1 MAANKD
7 VAIRKRQQ
15 IAGANKTMF
24 VWVAAISVVVGFS
37 AVGALFLTQK
47 MLFNE
52 RVLSEKS
59 KTATTLVKNNK
70 VIDDLKAKIRV
81 LNTNQALMDSR
92 AKTDDQPLQ
101 VVLDAL
107 PSDANST
114 ALGSS
119 LQEKLIPGAGITIE
133 SFSMDTVQGIETQLS
148 DDVQNA
154 SSSSASASEG
164 QNQINFRF
172 AVSASSDNPTPL
184 KELLQRLERSIRAI
198 DVTSLTI
205 ETQGQKI
212 VLSVEGHAFYQ
223 PAKTVELKDK
233 TVKP

>member
-1 MAANKD
+1 MAAKKD

-15 IAGANKTMF
+15 IAGANRTMF
-24 VWVAAISVVVGFS
+24 LWVAAISVVVGFC
-37 AVGALFLTQK
+37 AVAALFLTQK

-52 RVLSEKS
+52 KVLAEKS
-59 KTATTLVKNNK
+59 KTATILVKNNK
-70 VIDDLKAKIRV
+70 IVDDLKAKIRV
-81 LNTNQALMDSR
+81 LNTNQSLMDSR

-107 PSDANST
+107 PSEANST

-119 LQEKLIPGAGITIE
+119 LQEKLIPGSGITID
-133 SFSMDTVQGIETQLS
+133 SFAMDTIQGVETQAS
-148 DDVQNA
+148 EDVQNA
-154 SSSSASASEG
+154 GATSTAAQGE
-164 QNQINFRF
+164 NQITFRF

-184 KELLQRLERSIRAI
+184 KEVLQRLERSIRAI
-198 DVTSLTI
+198 DITSLTI
-205 ETQGQKI
+205 ETQGPKI
-212 VLSVEGHAFYQ
+212 VLSVEGRAFYQ

>member
-52 RVLSEKS
+52 KVLSEKS

>member
-52 RVLSEKS
+52 KVLSEKS

-198 DVTSLTI
+198 DITSLTI

>member
-1 MAANKD
+1 MAAKKD

-15 IAGANKTMF
+15 IAGANRTMF
-24 VWVAAISVVVGFS
+24 LWVAAISVVVGFC
-37 AVGALFLTQK
+37 AVAALFLTQK

-52 RVLSEKS
+52 KVLAEKS
-59 KTATTLVKNNK
+59 KTATILVKNNK
-70 VIDDLKAKIRV
+70 IVDDLKAKIRV
-81 LNTNQALMDSR
+81 LNTNQSLMDSR

-107 PSDANST
+107 PSEANST

-119 LQEKLIPGAGITIE
+119 LQEKLIPGSGITID
-133 SFSMDTVQGIETQLS
+133 SFAMDTIQGVETQAS
-148 DDVQNA
+148 EDVQNA
-154 SSSSASASEG
+154 GATSTAVQGE
-164 QNQINFRF
+164 NQITFRF

-184 KELLQRLERSIRAI
+184 KEVLQRLERSIRAI
-198 DVTSLTI
+198 DITSLTI
-205 ETQGQKI
+205 ETQGPKI
-212 VLSVEGHAFYQ
+212 VLSVEGRAFYQ

>member
-1 MAANKD
+1 MAAKKD

-24 VWVAAISVVVGFS
+24 LWVAGISVVVGFC

-52 RVLSEKS
+52 KVLSEKS
-59 KTATTLVKNNK
+59 KTAAILVKNNQI
-70 VIDDLKAKIRV
+70 IDDLKAKVRV
-81 LNTNQALMDSR
+81 LNTNQSLMDSR

-107 PSDANST
+107 PAEANST

-119 LQEKLIPGAGITIE
+119 LQEKLIPGSGITIE
-133 SFSMDTVQGIETQLS
+133 SFAMDTIQGVETQS
-148 DDVQNA
+148 SGDVQNA
-154 SSSSASASEG
+154 GSSTAVEG
-164 QNQINFRF
+164 ENQITFRF
-172 AVSASSDNPTPL
+172 SVSASSDNPTPL
-184 KELLQRLERSIRAI
+184 KEVLQRLERSVRAI
-198 DVTSLTI
+198 DITSLTI
-205 ETQGQKI
+205 ETQGPKI
-212 VLSVEGHAFYQ
+212 VLSVEGRAFYQ

>member
-1 MAANKD
+1 MAAKKD

-15 IAGANKTMF
+15 IAGANRTMF
-24 VWVAAISVVVGFS
+24 LWVAAISVVVGFC
-37 AVGALFLTQK
+37 AVAALFLTQK

-52 RVLSEKS
+52 KVLSEKS
-59 KTATTLVKNNK
+59 KTATILVKNNK
-70 VIDDLKAKIRV
+70 IVDDLKAKIRV
-81 LNTNQALMDSR
+81 LNTNQSLMDSR

-107 PSDANST
+107 PSEANST

-119 LQEKLIPGAGITIE
+119 LQEKLIPGSGITID
-133 SFSMDTVQGIETQLS
+133 SFAMDTIQGVETQSS

-154 SSSSASASEG
+154 SSSAVEG
-164 QNQINFRF
+164 ENQITFRF

-184 KELLQRLERSIRAI
+184 KEVLQRLERSIRAI
-198 DVTSLTI
+198 DITSLTI
-205 ETQGQKI
+205 ETQGPKI
-212 VLSVEGHAFYQ
+212 VLSVEGRAFYQ

>member
-1 MAANKD
+1 MAAKKD

-24 VWVAAISVVVGFS
+24 LWVAGISVVVGFC

-52 RVLSEKS
+52 KVLSEKS
-59 KTATTLVKNNK
+59 KTAAILVKNNQI
-70 VIDDLKAKIRV
+70 IDDLKAKVRV
-81 LNTNQALMDSR
+81 LNTNQSLMDSR

-107 PSDANST
+107 PAEANST

-133 SFSMDTVQGIETQLS
+133 SFAMDTIQGVETQS
-148 DDVQNA
+148 SGDVQNA
-154 SSSSASASEG
+154 GSGTAVEG
-164 QNQINFRF
+164 ENQITFRF
-172 AVSASSDNPTPL
+172 SVSASSDNPTPL
-184 KELLQRLERSIRAI
+184 KEVLQRLERSVRAI
-198 DVTSLTI
+198 DITSLTI
-205 ETQGQKI
+205 ETQGPKI
-212 VLSVEGHAFYQ
+212 VLSVEGRAFYQ

>member
-1 MAANKD
+1 MAAKKD

-24 VWVAAISVVVGFS
+24 LWVAGISVVVGFC

-52 RVLSEKS
+52 KVLSEKS
-59 KTATTLVKNNK
+59 KTAAILVKNNEI
-70 VIDDLKAKIRV
+70 IDDLKAKVRV
-81 LNTNQALMDSR
+81 LNTNQSLMDSR

-107 PSDANST
+107 PAEANST

-133 SFSMDTVQGIETQLS
+133 SFAMDTIQGVETQSS

-154 SSSSASASEG
+154 SSSSASEG
-164 QNQINFRF
+164 ENQITFRF

-184 KELLQRLERSIRAI
+184 KEVLQRLERSVRAI
-198 DVTSLTI
+198 DITSLTI
-205 ETQGQKI
+205 ETQGPKI
-212 VLSVEGHAFYQ
+212 VLSVEGRAFYQ

>member
-1 MAANKD
+1 MASANKD

-15 IAGANKTMF
+15 IAGANKMMF
-24 VWVAAISVVVGFS
+24 MWVAAISVIVGFS
-37 AVGALFLTQK
+37 AVGALFLSQK

-52 RVLSEKS
+52 KVLSEKQ
-59 KTATTLVKNNK
+59 KTANTLVKNNK
-70 VIDDLKAKIRV
+70 VIDDLKAKVRV

-133 SFSMDTVQGIETQLS
+133 SFTMDTVQGVETEETS
-148 DDVQNA
+148 SVQNA
-154 SSSSASASEG
+154 SSTAPTG

-172 AVSASSDNPTPL
+172 SASASTDNPTPL

-198 DVTSLTI
+198 DITSLTI
-205 ETQGQKI
+205 ETQGPKI
-212 VLSVEGHAFYQ
+212 VLAVEGRAFYE